1 MVGQLGLIAAMLAGK
16 VAEAAAAAAN
26 FAIAVLW
33 GGPAIP
39 DTEYES

>member
-1 MVGQLGLIAAMLAGK
+1 MVGQIRLMAAMVAAR

-33 GGPAIP
+33 GGPAVP
-39 DTEYES
+39 DSEYES

>member
-1 MVGQLGLIAAMLAGK
+1 MVGQIGLIAAMVAARA
-16 VAEAAAAAAN
+16 AEAAVAAAN

-33 GGPAIP
+33 GGPAVP